1 MGGRSKMSSIG
12 VVFVLGVFAQISAV
26 VAANV
31 TTEPSGFYKVTLAGS
46 SDTFVSLPFVRPKAA
61 CGLVQSASGNVVT
74 VNGSPGWTTDQF
86 VYSAGIQP
94 DSHYIYF
101 RNGAKEGR
109 YYPITANGPASL
121 TLNLSGDTLAGVSGS
136 DRFDIIPYWTLATI
150 FPNGQGINISP
161 TPGNRPTEV
170 FIHDV
175 NAVGIDL
182 TASRI
187 YYLGPGGW
195 RQLGQGTA
203 NKNDDVL
210 LPDAYITV
218 RHNIAGNTTLTLR
231 GSVLMSKWALPLAT
245 HPSSKQ
251 DNPVSLPRPV
261 PVSLTQSGL
270 FQSGAFNA
278 SPTPGNRTDELF
290 TFDNTLTGIDRTA
303 SKIYYYW
310 NGAWRRLGAGTADVG
325 AEIVFAP
332 ATTAIIR
339 KNLGASTPLW
349 VNTPTY

>member
-1 MGGRSKMSSIG
+1 VHRRHFFLAFLAIFGLCARGSI
-12 VVFVLGVFAQISAV
+12 V
-26 VAANV
+26 VAGS
-31 TTEPSGFYKVTLAGS
+31 SGSLQINLLGN
-46 SDTFVSLPFVRPKAA
+46 SDTFVTLPYVRPEVAS
-61 CGLVQSASGNVVT
+61 GLVQSVSGSVVNVT
-74 VNGSPGWTTDQF
+74 GPTGWSTGQF
-86 VYSAGIQP
+86 VYSSGIQTNT
-94 DSHYIYF
+94 YF
-101 RNGAKEGR
+101 IIIRSGAKEGFW
-109 YYPITANGPASL
+109 YTITANDSTSL
-121 TLNLSGDTLAGVSGS
+121 TLNLMGDSLSGLNANDQ
-136 DRFDIIPYWTLATI
+136 FDIIPYWTLAT
-150 FPNGQGINISP
+150 FFLNGQGINVSP

-170 FIHDV
+170 FIHEV

-187 YYLGPGGW
+187 YYLAPGGW

-210 LPDAYITV
+210 LPDAYIIV

-245 HPSSKQ
+245 NPSSRQ

-303 SKIYYYW
+303 TKIYYYW

-332 ATTAIIR
+332 AVTAIIR
-339 KNLGASTPLW
+339 KNLGAGTPLW